1 MQYECP
7 NGIKNASFILS
18 LQMLHNLGSS
28 SGLEA
33 VAVTLNKTKEK
44 YGYGYAVHFF
54 QFLNICQIL
63 SSHYT

>member
-18 LQMLHNLGSS
+18 LQMLHNLGPS

-33 VAVTLNKTKEK
+33 FAVTLNKTKEK
-44 YGYGYAVHFF
+44 YGYAVHFF

-63 SSHYT
+63 SSHYN